1 MRCGTF
7 DANTIP
13 PVRAGFWRQKFT
25 TGPDRLFPIDDIVKE
40 IREDSRTGSKG
51 MRLMRFPTWLIRTGL
66 LVVLATGLPA
76 ADRVKNNAQPSSE
89 EKKKADSPG
98 QPKAPDAQAT
108 TLPPARVTTEPR
120 TSTAAPKPTEADARV
135 PNIRVDT
142 NLVLINVTVR
152 DPLNRFVT
160 GLEKEQFKLF
170 EDKVEQKIS
179 QFASED
185 APLSIGLVF
194 DASGSMGP
202 KLQKARQA
210 AAQFFKT
217 ANPEDEFFLVQFN
230 DRPELVV
237 PFTHSTEEI
246 QNRLTFTQAKG
257 KTALLDGVYTAMT
270 QMKKAQNP
278 RKAIIILSDGGDNS
292 SRYTESEIRNL
303 IREADVQIYAIGIF
317 EPVSA
322 RGRSAEEMGGPGL
335 LTELAEQTG
344 GRHFPIENI
353 NELPDVAAKISIEL
367 RNQYVLGFSSLNQER
382 DGKYRRVQVKLIQP
396 KGLPPLKPAWRQGYY
411 APAQ

>member
-1 MRCGTF
+1 MLIPCG
-7 DANTIP
+7 
-13 PVRAGFWRQKFT
+13 R
-25 TGPDRLFPIDDIVKE
+25 
-40 IREDSRTGSKG
+40 
-51 MRLMRFPTWLIRTGL
+51 IRTSLFFL
-66 LVVLATGLPA
+66 LAIGVPA
-76 ADRVKNNAQPSSE
+76 ADRITKNAQPQLE
-89 EKKKADSPG
+89 QKKKAGDNTEPAKTAE
-98 QPKAPDAQAT
+98 QPPAA
-108 TLPPARVTTEPR
+108 LPPARVGIEPR
-120 TSTAAPKPTEADARV
+120 TSTAVPKVNEAEART

-160 GLEKEQFKLF
+160 GLEKEQFRLF
-170 EDKVEQKIS
+170 EEKVEQKIV

-194 DASGSMGP
+194 DASSSMGS

-237 PFTHSTEEI
+237 PFTQSTEEI

-270 QMKKAQNP
+270 QMKKAKNP

-322 RGRSAEEMGGPGL
+322 RGRSAEEMAGPGL
-335 LTELAEQTG
+335 LTEVSEQTG

-353 NELPDVAAKISIEL
+353 NELPDVAAKIGIEL
-367 RNQYVLGFSSLNQER
+367 RNQYVLGYSPLNQER